1 MRRRGEG
8 NHAIVVGVTGR
19 NRLSGDDMPKFVSR
33 NRYEFCEHRSPAFR
47 VARPGGE
54 RRGLGVAVSAHAA
67 VIAAMEF
74 CFLRRRESDQTRRIG
89 VAKGGTAHLLVVKRL
104 KKVGRPKAGQRSARI
119 PGIGISQEE
128 SAILGGG

>member
-47 VARPGGE
+47 VARSGGE
-54 RRGLGVAVSAHAA
+54 RRGLGPAVSAHAA
-67 VIAAMEF
+67 AIAAGF
-74 CFLRRRESDQTRRIG
+74 YFLRRRESDETRRIG
-89 VAKGGTAHLLVVKRL
+89 IAKGGTAHLLVVKRL